1 MTTRP
6 AAVVAAVLLL
16 LMVAGL
22 ESQGRAQYRDFQL
35 GGDLA
40 SVAALAGIDR
50 STAKLIHERPA
61 LMQDLEWRP
70 THWMS
75 DSSVTQS
82 DPIQQVTFS
91 FYNDQLF
98 RVVVDYDRDRTAG
111 LTDADMIEGISQ
123 AYGPRAKPVAKKPSM
138 LGIGVEPESG
148 SLISRWEGTDY
159 TVALYRSTY
168 STTFRM
174 IVTMPRLDALARS
187 ADAQALKLDAREA
200 PQREVARQKKEAE
213 DARTS
218 QEKARAANK
227 ATFRP

>member
-1 MTTRP
+1 MTTRL
-6 AAVVAAVLLL
+6 AAVVVAVLLL

-75 DSSVTQS
+75 DSSATQS

-123 AYGPRAKPVAKKPSM
+123 AYGPSAKPVAKKPSM
-138 LGIGVEPESG
+138 LGIGAEPESG
-148 SLISRWEGTDY
+148 SVISRWEGTDY

-200 PQREVARQKKEAE
+200 PQREVARQKKEAD

-218 QEKARAANK
+218 LEKARAANK

>member
-1 MTTRP
+1 MITRP
-6 AAVVAAVLLL
+6 TAAVAAVLLL
-16 LMVAGL
+16 LMDAGL
-22 ESQGRAQYRDFQL
+22 EGQGRAQYRDFQL

-40 SVAALAGIDR
+40 SVAALAGIDQ
-50 STAKLIHERPA
+50 STAKVIHARPA
-61 LMQDLEWRP
+61 LMQELEWRP

-75 DSSVTQS
+75 DSTVTQS
-82 DPIQQVTFS
+82 DPIQQVSFS

-111 LTDADMIEGISQ
+111 LTDADMIEAISL
-123 AYGPRAKPVAKKPSM
+123 AYGPRAKPVAKKPATT
-138 LGIGVEPESG
+138 GIGNELESG
-148 SLISRWEGTDY
+148 ALISQWAGTDY
-159 TVALYRSTY
+159 AVALYRSTY

-174 IVTMPRLDALARS
+174 IVTMPRLDALART

-200 PQREVARQKKEAE
+200 PQREVARQKKEA
-213 DARTS
+213 DDTRTS

>member
-1 MTTRP
+1 MMTRST
-6 AAVVAAVLLL
+6 AAVAAVILLL
-16 LMVAGL
+16 TVAGL
-22 ESQGRAQYRDFQL
+22 EGQGRAQYRDFQL

-50 STAKLIHERPA
+50 STAKVIHERPA

-75 DSSVTQS
+75 DSAETQS
-82 DPIQQVTFS
+82 DPIQQVIFG

-98 RVVVDYDRDRTAG
+98 RVVVDYDRERTDG
-111 LTDADMIEGISQ
+111 LTDADMIEAISQ
-123 AYGPRAKPVAKKPSM
+123 AYGPRAKPAAKKTSAPVI
-138 LGIGVEPESG
+138 GIESESG
-148 SLISRWEGTDY
+148 SPIGWWEGTDY
-159 TVALYRSTY
+159 RVALYRSSY

-174 IVTMPRLDALARS
+174 IVTMPRLEAMART

-200 PQREVARQKKEAE
+200 PQREAARQKKEA
-213 DARTS
+213 DNARTS

-227 ATFRP
+227 AAFRP